1 MRGGSWPVSARCL
14 PVGNR
19 GVQVD
24 ASNVIQAWE
33 HPPKSGFQDSVN
45 PAEPE
50 DDAPVTIGNDP
61 NTSRDLDRNRDDE
74 E

>member
-1 MRGGSWPVSARCL
+1 MP
-14 PVGNR
+14 
-19 GVQVD
+19 VD